1 MRVTF
6 APKSGVLITALF
18 VAISTPFFVYAAE
31 SPVQV
36 ESRESLGLPY
46 REPIEE
52 EPQVSGF
59 EQQYQMQLLQQEV
72 MELRGVVERLQFE
85 LQRMKSG
92 QDDRYL
98 ELDAR
103 LQQAMRPAEDRST
116 DLVSNQ
122 SDTPV
127 DQVEEN
133 LSEREQY
140 DTAQM
145 LIRNRQYEQAIVQL
159 EGLIQAFPDGEYTP
173 NVYYWLGQVY
183 AAKVNP
189 DFERARQALS
199 QVISYYPD
207 HGKVPDAAYA
217 LGKVYDALGDCQRA
231 RELLEQVVERYEGKS
246 AAKLAE
252 NYLRES
258 IDCDA

>member
-1 MRVTF
+1 
-6 APKSGVLITALF
+6 
-18 VAISTPFFVYAAE
+18 
-31 SPVQV
+31 
-36 ESRESLGLPY
+36 
-46 REPIEE
+46 
-52 EPQVSGF
+52 
-59 EQQYQMQLLQQEV
+59 LLQQEV

-85 LQRMKSG
+85 LQRMKSV

-103 LQQAMRPAEDRST
+103 LQQVMQPAENPSI
-116 DLVSNQ
+116 DLVSDQ
-122 SDTPV
+122 SDAPV

-173 NVYYWLGQVY
+173 NAYYWLGQVY

-207 HGKVPDAAYA
+207 HSKVPDAAYA